1 MPRGPYTQHVGD
13 PPRRALAR
21 VLNRMRRDSALGR
34 MVLLGTTA
42 AVVAVITLATVI
54 LTIIALTS
62 STDTANRLAAVGDV
76 LVGATLLLA
85 AIAALVALLAYAV
98 STGLPNLKISIEFDF
113 SKPNNPAF
121 SAEWKSDERLTAFNS
136 RQLRGKVSLRNDS
149 GYSARN
155 PAVVI
160 WLRAMVYLPE
170 NHKTTIS
177 DTDPTSIF
185 ASPAGNWAVID
196 FIPQNGIDAV
206 QWDGGP
212 TYSIHGHST
221 RKLPDLRLDGLSA
234 IRAWGVPVMMIEIL
248 AEGYRKE
255 ISIPVQ
261 FAVDGVSQFSQETH
275 ISNPDWM

>member
-113 SKPNNPAF
+113 SKPNDRRF
-121 SAEWKSDERLTAFNS
+121 R
-136 RQLRGKVSLRNDS
+136 RN
-149 GYSARN
+149 G
-155 PAVVI
+155 
-160 WLRAMVYLPE
+160 
-170 NHKTTIS
+170 
-177 DTDPTSIF
+177 
-185 ASPAGNWAVID
+185 
-196 FIPQNGIDAV
+196 
-206 QWDGGP
+206 
-212 TYSIHGHST
+212 
-221 RKLPDLRLDGLSA
+221 
-234 IRAWGVPVMMIEIL
+234 
-248 AEGYRKE
+248 
-255 ISIPVQ
+255 
-261 FAVDGVSQFSQETH
+261 SQTK
-275 ISNPDWM
+275 D